1 MILITGGRYQGK
13 LSYAQS
19 IACPENTIID
29 NCDDMIRQELGDG
42 ETPENVIAG
51 WRNVP
56 EDSILILNDVSM
68 GIVPIDKNE
77 RVFRETVGKVG
88 VMLAENADSIYRVF
102 CGIPMKIK

>member
-29 NCDDMIRQELGDG
+29 NCDRVIRQQLEDG
-42 ETPENVIAG
+42 ESQAKIMAS

-56 EDSILILNDVSM
+56 VDSIVILNDVSM
-68 GIVPIDKNE
+68 GIVPIDKDE

-88 VMLAENADSIYRVF
+88 VMLAENADSVYRVF